1 MKSEKLTAG
10 LFAFYF
16 LALTWIILFKMQF
29 SWRDL
34 PHLQGIN
41 LIPFGASL
49 VVNGRMNLGEII
61 QNALAFV
68 PFGIFM
74 RVLLQKKPLAMQLVP
89 IVAAS
94 LLFEAAQYVF
104 AIGASDIT
112 DVLSNTAGGLAGL
125 AVAAVLE
132 KICARRWVKT
142 INILCLAGAVILSVF
157 IAILLLE
164 NL

>member
-1 MKSEKLTAG
+1 MKSKKLTAG

-29 SWRDL
+29 SWRGL
-34 PHLQGIN
+34 PHLRGIN

-74 RVLLQKKPLAMQLVP
+74 RVLLQKSRWPCSLFPSLPPAFCLRRHSTFLPLGP
-89 IVAAS
+89 
-94 LLFEAAQYVF
+94 
-104 AIGASDIT
+104 
-112 DVLSNTAGGLAGL
+112 
-125 AVAAVLE
+125 
-132 KICARRWVKT
+132 
-142 INILCLAGAVILSVF
+142 
-157 IAILLLE
+157 AILQMCFQIPQVDWPALRLLQF
-164 NL
+164 LKKYARAAG

>member
-1 MKSEKLTAG
+1 MKSKKLTAG

-74 RVLLQKKPLAMQLVP
+74 RVLLQKKPLAMQLVLDCSP
-89 IVAAS
+89 NNR
-94 LLFEAAQYVF
+94 QRNK
-104 AIGASDIT
+104 GP
-112 DVLSNTAGGLAGL
+112 
-125 AVAAVLE
+125 
-132 KICARRWVKT
+132 
-142 INILCLAGAVILSVF
+142 VI
-157 IAILLLE
+157 E
-164 NL
+164 